1 MWNGLSVPLVRFT
14 LYIQVRS
21 SIKLSPWYYILL
33 RVSLIVD
40 TQKPGFDPSWMQS
53 LWLHV
58 RKALTCAVELRCF
71 SGYKR
76 EYSRPFPGRSYRS
89 PWRYWQS
96 DNGRWSVF
104 VSMLRAL
111 AILESNSFTRS
122 IGVRPELDTRSSGW
136 ALRYRFTLKVEC
148 WLIEDL
154 HRDEQSI
161 VIPRQVSNSNL
172 RRRTWTN
179 TSSLLVVAWVRYIC
193 GLCFSRRSLVSVR
206 SHRLLVLFSYTHV
219 TF

>member
-1 MWNGLSVPLVRFT
+1 MAYPCPLFDLPYIFKFDLLSNYHHDIIFYYVFPWLWIPKNLDLIHHGCRAFGSTFVKHWLAQLSYGASLGTSENIQGHFQGVP
-14 LYIQVRS
+14 
-21 SIKLSPWYYILL
+21 
-33 RVSLIVD
+33 
-40 TQKPGFDPSWMQS
+40 
-53 LWLHV
+53 
-58 RKALTCAVELRCF
+58 
-71 SGYKR
+71 
-76 EYSRPFPGRSYRS
+76 YRS

-111 AILESNSFTRS
+111 AILGSNSFTRS

-136 ALRYRFTLKVEC
+136 ALRYHYTLKVEC